1 MITYCAVK
9 MTTTCSPIY
18 WCLCNASWQSWRVYP
33 SKHCTTNCWGHVLA
47 RCQEIILTLF
57 RTSLHPYSSLRLKLL
72 NYCENPKQITVII
85 WLELFKET
93 WSKISHWLI
102 MNFEKS
108 QGVETVGL
116 QSALTNRF
124 IISVDI
130 CVLVLVCL
138 WRHTLPM
145 WVANLTTVP

>member
-1 MITYCAVK
+1 MPWRWPQLVHQFIGVCVMLVDRVEEFIPQSIVLQTVEGTYLE
-9 MTTTCSPIY
+9 I
-18 WCLCNASWQSWRVYP
+18 
-33 SKHCTTNCWGHVLA
+33 A